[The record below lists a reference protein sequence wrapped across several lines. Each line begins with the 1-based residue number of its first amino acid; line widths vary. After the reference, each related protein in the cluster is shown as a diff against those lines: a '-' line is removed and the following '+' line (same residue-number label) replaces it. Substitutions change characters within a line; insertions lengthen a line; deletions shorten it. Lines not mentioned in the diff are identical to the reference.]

1 MIFKE
6 SSHGLDVSPSP
17 TTQLVPFNP
26 NVHNTA
32 TSIVLQPYQGGT
44 QMGWKSDLMG
54 WKWCSKYLFRLRN
67 VTQSLVT
74 RKYGLIGTL

>member
-44 QMGWKSDLMG
+44 QMGWK
-54 WKWCSKYLFRLRN
+54 WCSKYLFRLRN